1 MIEIILGVGFFTGI
15 VLILAV
21 LILSARSKL
30 VASGHVTITINDKKS
45 IETPIGG
52 KLLGALGDAKIL
64 LALPAGAAVRVVCAE
79 SRSSKGWGHSAD

>member
-1 MIEIILGVGFFTGI
+1 MIEILLGVGVFTGF

-30 VASGHVTITINDKKS
+30 VASGNVTITINDKKS

-52 KLLGALGDAKIL
+52 KLLNALGDAKIFVSS
-64 LALPAGAAVRVVCAE
+64 ACGGGGTCGV
-79 SRSSKGWGHSAD
+79 SRFSKGVG